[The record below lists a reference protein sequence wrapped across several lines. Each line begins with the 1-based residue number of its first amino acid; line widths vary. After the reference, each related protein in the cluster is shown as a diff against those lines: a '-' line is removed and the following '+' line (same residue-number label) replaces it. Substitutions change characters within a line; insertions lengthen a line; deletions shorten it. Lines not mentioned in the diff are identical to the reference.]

1 MKFCHQC
8 KEPIL
13 SDYIS
18 VRDTCPSCG
27 MDLRICYNCIFYDS
41 GSYNECKEPQSEF
54 VSNKD
59 GNNFCDYF
67 RFKLEKRADNS
78 GGKVEHAK
86 AKLEELFKKDA

>member
-8 KEPIL
+8 KEPII

-18 VRDTCPSCG
+18 VRDTCPACG

-41 GSYNECKEPQSEF
+41 GSYNQCKEPQSEF
-54 VSNKD
+54 VGNKG

-67 RFKLEKRADNS
+67 RFKLEKRDGNS
-78 GGKVEHAK
+78 GGEVEHAK
-86 AKLEELFKKDA
+86 AKLEELFKKNA